1 MESGL
6 FDKQR
11 TIQTKSDI
19 LWTIQLTRNISTNDD
34 KHFLRTTTQRN
45 PCKLHG

>member
-11 TIQTKSDI
+11 TIQTESDV
-19 LWTIQLTRNISTNDD
+19 LWTVQLTRNISTDDD
-34 KHFLRTTTQRN
+34 KYLPRTTT
-45 PCKLHG
+45 